1 MRSRGCSLDAS
12 PRRPSATEMSARS
25 AIALRCGHRAKITGS
40 ISSHPADAVRPGLQR
55 QSAGRERA
63 TSTRPSRH
71 RRRGPC
77 YWHVP
82 RNTSSYANNSKRK
95 LCKNCVRW
103 ARNQRRTPTITASHG
118 RTISGG
124 KSLMG
129 MRERVFQYHSVSVS
143 RVAFQACSIDH
154 SDISPFKINDLRAV

>member
-1 MRSRGCSLDAS
+1 MQPGRE
-12 PRRPSATEMSARS
+12 SAS
-25 AIALRCGHRAKITGS
+25 AICDRNVGPICDRPALWTQAKITGS